1 MCYYQEVL
9 RKNNNTR
16 TLCSFRGLMLE
27 GHVAGFFT
35 SLIRINDVEK
45 RYTCKKLNQNYQG
58 TEKVETNE
66 RCFSQ

>member
-9 RKNNNTR
+9 RKSNNTR
-16 TLCSFRGLMLE
+16 TLQE

-58 TEKVETNE
+58 TEKVETSE